1 MSPLQQFLNLSSSPE
16 QLLRE
21 LSLPQVELAL
31 QTVEQSLVW
40 YETEDESE
48 EHGVLE
54 LDPRQV
60 PSSLKHLQPA
70 QWRVLAYLL
79 QSLWLEREHSL
90 VH

>member
-1 MSPLQQFLNLSSSPE
+1 
-16 QLLRE
+16 

-40 YETEDESE
+40 YEVDGDE

-54 LDPRQV
+54 LDPRLV
-60 PSSLKHLQPA
+60 PPSLKHLKPD

-79 QSLWLEREHSL
+79 QCLWMEREHSL

>member
-1 MSPLQQFLNLSSSPE
+1 MNPLQQFLNLPSNPE

-40 YETEDESE
+40 YEVGDGDE

-54 LDPRQV
+54 LNPRLV
-60 PSSLKHLQPA
+60 PPSLKHLKPD
-70 QWRVLAYLL
+70 QWRLLAYLL
-79 QSLWLEREHSL
+79 QCLWMEREHSPL
-90 VH
+90 H